1 MANKGLLYGGTRQMK
16 MLKKLLAVVL
26 TGAMALTLLTACGGN
41 AVTEKDIAGALTDM
55 AKAQGMKATFT
66 PRAKERELAR
76 KIAELIKKESETAT
90 TADGKDS
97 SNNAAEEELNRIL
110 GIDDGGANEGNFVW
124 TGTVKIDELGVS
136 GQAFELQKQVLDV
149 NDAHNG
155 ASLGDKNPEDTRYMG
170 SALCKVVEK
179 GKQVTVRVIV
189 VTAEVKG
196 QEPQHPGKA

>member
-1 MANKGLLYGGTRQMK
+1 MK

-26 TGAMALTLLTACGGN
+26 TGAMALTLLTACGSN
-41 AVTEKDIAGALTDM
+41 AVTEKDIADALTDM

>member
-1 MANKGLLYGGTRQMK
+1 MK

-26 TGAMALTLLTACGGN
+26 TGAMALTLLTACGSN
-41 AVTEKDIAGALTDM
+41 AVTEKDIADVMSDM
-55 AKAQGMKATFT
+55 AKAEAEGTNVTFT

>member
-1 MANKGLLYGGTRQMK
+1 MK
-16 MLKKLLAVVL
+16 MLKKLLAIVL

-41 AVTEKDIAGALTDM
+41 AVTEKDIADALTDM

-76 KIAELIKKESETAT
+76 KIAELIKKESETTT

>member
-1 MANKGLLYGGTRQMK
+1 MK
-16 MLKKLLAVVL
+16 MLKKLLAIVL
-26 TGAMALTLLTACGGN
+26 TGAMALTLLTACGSN
-41 AVTEKDIAGALTDM
+41 AVTEKDIADALNDM

-76 KIAELIKKESETAT
+76 KIAELIKKESEAAT

>member
-1 MANKGLLYGGTRQMK
+1 MK

-26 TGAMALTLLTACGGN
+26 TGVMALTLLTACGGN
-41 AVTEKDIAGALTDM
+41 AVNDKNIADALSDM
-55 AKAQGMKATFT
+55 AKAQGVKATFT

-90 TADGKDS
+90 AADGKDS
-97 SNNAAEEELNRIL
+97 SNSAAEEELNRIL

-189 VTAEVKG
+189 VTAPVKG
-196 QEPQHPGKA
+196 QEPQRPGKA